1 MNAVITLVLLIP
13 VCLFFLALATVLQV
27 YLSLR
32 KRIWPGLV
40 LPILH
45 FCVLMGFILSTL
57 LTDFDWYLSRTGW
70 IIGILAFLSLVISVV
85 TYLICRSRL
94 AKNHNKELNKMN
106 IQDLN

>member
-1 MNAVITLVLLIP
+1 MNATIALILLIP
-13 VCLFFLALATVLQV
+13 VCLFLIALVTVLQV

-32 KRIWPGLV
+32 KSIWPGLV

-45 FCVLMGFILSTL
+45 FSALMVIILSAL
-57 LTDFDWYLSRTGW
+57 LTEFDWYVTRTGW
-70 IIGILAFLSLVISVV
+70 IIGILAFFALVINVV

-94 AKNHNKELNKMN
+94 VKNHNKELNKMN